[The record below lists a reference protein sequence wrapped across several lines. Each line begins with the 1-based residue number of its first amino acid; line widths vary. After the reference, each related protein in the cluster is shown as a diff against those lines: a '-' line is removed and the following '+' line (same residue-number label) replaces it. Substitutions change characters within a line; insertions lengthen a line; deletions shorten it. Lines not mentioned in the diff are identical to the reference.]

1 MKKLFYTISLICMLA
16 LFGSNVYA
24 TEINTDIPEM
34 SLEQLIMSMQARQGK
49 VDIIKKNNVQITD
62 LKEELKAKIIV
73 AAEKVNSLKLN
84 ISSGTVSISDSEINE
99 LKSLLEFLQQ
109 STKTLNED
117 TEKVSKEIDAIL
129 DLIQTRG
136 MDLGQYDLII
146 EKQNLVIVNMKDI
159 LKKVNQIFSTPH

>member
-1 MKKLFYTISLICMLA
+1 MKKLFYTISLVCILA

-24 TEINTDIPEM
+24 TESNTDIPEM

-146 EKQNLVIVNMKDI
+146 EKQSLVIVNMKDI
-159 LKKVNQIFSTPH
+159 LKKVNQI

>member
-1 MKKLFYTISLICMLA
+1 MKKLFYTISLICMLV

-159 LKKVNQIFSTPH
+159 LKKVNQI

>member
-1 MKKLFYTISLICMLA
+1 MKKLFYTISLICMLV

-34 SLEQLIMSMQARQGK
+34 SLEQLIMSMQARQWK

-159 LKKVNQIFSTPH
+159 LKKVNQI

>member
-84 ISSGTVSISDSEINE
+84 ISN
-99 LKSLLEFLQQ
+99 
-109 STKTLNED
+109 
-117 TEKVSKEIDAIL
+117 
-129 DLIQTRG
+129 
-136 MDLGQYDLII
+136 
-146 EKQNLVIVNMKDI
+146 
-159 LKKVNQIFSTPH
+159 

>member
-16 LFGSNVYA
+16 FFGSNVYA

-34 SLEQLIMSMQARQGK
+34 SLEQLIMSLQARQGK

-117 TEKVSKEIDAIL
+117 TEKVSKEIEAIL

-159 LKKVNQIFSTPH
+159 LKKVNQI

>member
-1 MKKLFYTISLICMLA
+1 MMKKLFYTISLICMLA

-117 TEKVSKEIDAIL
+117 TSCL
-129 DLIQTRG
+129 
-136 MDLGQYDLII
+136 
-146 EKQNLVIVNMKDI
+146 N
-159 LKKVNQIFSTPH
+159 

>member
-34 SLEQLIMSMQARQGK
+34 SLEQLIMSLQARQGK

-159 LKKVNQIFSTPH
+159 LKKVNQI

>member
-34 SLEQLIMSMQARQGK
+34 SLEQLIMSMKARQGK

-159 LKKVNQIFSTPH
+159 LKKVNQI

>member
-117 TEKVSKEIDAIL
+117 TEKVSKETDAIL

-159 LKKVNQIFSTPH
+159 LKKVNQI

>member
-1 MKKLFYTISLICMLA
+1 MERVYNKL
-16 LFGSNVYA
+16 VR
-24 TEINTDIPEM
+24 DKIP
-34 SLEQLIMSMQARQGK
+34 
-49 VDIIKKNNVQITD
+49 DIIKKNNVQITD

-159 LKKVNQIFSTPH
+159 LKKVNQI

>member
-129 DLIQTRG
+129 GLIQTRG

-159 LKKVNQIFSTPH
+159 LKKVNQI

>member
-1 MKKLFYTISLICMLA
+1 MLA

-159 LKKVNQIFSTPH
+159 LKKVNQI

>member
-73 AAEKVNSLKLN
+73 ATEKVNSLKLN

-159 LKKVNQIFSTPH
+159 LKKVNQI

>member
-1 MKKLFYTISLICMLA
+1 
-16 LFGSNVYA
+16 
-24 TEINTDIPEM
+24 
-34 SLEQLIMSMQARQGK
+34 MSMQARQGK

-84 ISSGTVSISDSEINE
+84 ISSGIVSISDSEINE

-159 LKKVNQIFSTPH
+159 LKKVNQI

>member
-24 TEINTDIPEM
+24 PEINTDIPEM

-159 LKKVNQIFSTPH
+159 LKKVNQI

>member
-1 MKKLFYTISLICMLA
+1 MKTLFYTISLVCILA

-24 TEINTDIPEM
+24 TESNTDIPEM

-159 LKKVNQIFSTPH
+159 LKKVNQI